1 MKAFSFFFLLLAL
14 FLFPFAVLAK
24 AEPSLSA
31 KHAALLDAVN
41 GDFLW
46 EKNAN
51 TPVPMAST
59 TKIATAIAVL
69 EALPM
74 DREITVDERSV
85 GVEGTSAYLKVG
97 ETLTVCDLLHALL
110 LASAN
115 DAATALAIAC
125 DGSVEAFA
133 ERMNR
138 LAEALSLESTHFANP
153 HGLPSNEHYTT
164 ARDLARLAAYAMH
177 NPDFS
182 KIVAKKTYSCKTSLQ
197 ARTFRNHNKLLSLS
211 EDAVGIKT
219 GFTKASGRCL
229 VGAAERDGA
238 LLISVT
244 LSAPN
249 DWNDHKTLWNYGFSL
264 LGLSREA

>member
-1 MKAFSFFFLLLAL
+1 MKAFFAFFLFFALLL
-14 FLFPFAVLAK
+14 STFAVSAK
-24 AEPSLSA
+24 VEPSLSA
-31 KHAALLDAVN
+31 KHAALFDAVEGN
-41 GDFLW
+41 FLW
-46 EKNAN
+46 EKNADV
-51 TPVPMAST
+51 PVPMAST

-69 EALPM
+69 EALPLEK
-74 DREITVDERSV
+74 EIKIDERSV

-133 ERMNR
+133 LRMNR
-138 LAEALSLESTHFANP
+138 LAESLSLEGTHFVNP
-153 HGLPSNEHYTT
+153 HGLPNDAHYTT
-164 ARDLARLAAYAMH
+164 AKDLARLAAYAMH

-182 KIVAKKTYSCKTSLQ
+182 KIVAKKSYACKTSLQ
-197 ARTFRNHNKLLSLS
+197 YRTFCNHNKLLSLS
-211 EDAVGIKT
+211 RDAVGIKT

-229 VGAAERDGA
+229 VGAAEKDGA

-244 LSAPN
+244 LAAPN
-249 DWNDHKTLWNYGFSL
+249 DWNDHISLWNYGFSL
-264 LGLSREA
+264 LGLSPKA